1 MAAIDRYQDNLSN
14 PVAPGTGENFNPSW
28 LPSTAILGVMAGIDP
43 QQIHDD
49 IRRVTP
55 AGNRP
60 VPDKEI
66 SRSINN
72 ALRAWGT
79 GTFTPRPQPKPI
91 INNGKDTRQQIINQ
105 SQTSDEADLYEL
117 SHIRLDYEPKDDA
130 IHFLPVLFEP
140 GDLLF
145 IGDRLEAGIIES
157 AVITTEA
164 DLWEDSPVR
173 LTGEPAADAVLL
185 MENRYD
191 GNDLLW
197 TADRH
202 EPGTPST
209 IKPVCEWIM
218 LITAGKIKLPPFFII
233 NPLTGLPAPK
243 KSGDGITYRG
253 DDNVKRFRYCMAE
266 FDNLSREDQIK
277 FWSACKLPIRALID
291 SGNKSIHAI
300 IDVQKLANVQNL
312 SDWATHIKGRLYN
325 QILVPM
331 GVDAACSNP
340 SRLSRLPGHYRE
352 EKKSFQKLLWLSPKE
367 D

>member
-1 MAAIDRYQDNLSN
+1 MAAIDRYNENLSN
-14 PVAPGTGENFNPSW
+14 PVASGAGYHSW
-28 LPSTAILGVMAGIDP
+28 EMSTADRGVMAGVAP
-43 QQIHDD
+43 EQIFAD
-49 IRRVTP
+49 IKRVMLPGKRRIT
-55 AGNRP
+55 
-60 VPDKEI
+60 D
-66 SRSINN
+66 SIIWNTIKR
-72 ALRAWGT
+72 ALADHSK

-91 INNGKDTRQQIINQ
+91 INN
-105 SQTSDEADLYEL
+105 SDATLQ
-117 SHIRLDYEPKDDA
+117 K
-130 IHFLPVLFEP
+130 
-140 GDLLF
+140 
-145 IGDRLEAGIIES
+145 IIES

-173 LTGEPAADAVLL
+173 LTGEPAEDAVLL

-191 GNDLLW
+191 GNNFLW
-197 TADRH
+197 AADRH

-209 IKPVCEWIM
+209 IRPVLEWIS

-233 NPLTGLPAPK
+233 NPLTGMPAQK

-253 DDNVKRFRYCMAE
+253 DDNIKRFRYCLAE

-291 SGNKSIHAI
+291 SGNKSIHAL
-300 IDVQKLANVQNL
+300 IDVQKLANVQTL
-312 SDWATHIKGRLYN
+312 TDWATHIKGRLYN

-367 D
+367 DENVNVE

>member
-79 GTFTPRPQPKPI
+79 GTFTPQPRQKPI
-91 INNGKDTRQQIINQ
+91 INN
-105 SQTSDEADLYEL
+105 SDATLQ
-117 SHIRLDYEPKDDA
+117 K
-130 IHFLPVLFEP
+130 
-140 GDLLF
+140 
-145 IGDRLEAGIIES
+145 IIES
-157 AVITTEA
+157 ATITTEA

-185 MENRYD
+185 LENRYD

-209 IKPVCEWIM
+209 IRPVCEWIM
-218 LITAGKIKLPPFFII
+218 LIREGKISLPPFFII
-233 NPLTGLPAPK
+233 NSLSGMPAQK
-243 KSGDGITYRG
+243 KSGDGVTYRG
-253 DDNVKRFRYCMAE
+253 DDNIKQFRYCMAE

-300 IDVQKLANVQNL
+300 IDVPKLATVQNL
-312 SDWATHIKGRLYN
+312 TDWATHIKGRLYS

-367 D
+367 DEKCQR

>member
-79 GTFTPRPQPKPI
+79 GTFTPRPRPKSI
-91 INNGKDTRQQIINQ
+91 INDT
-105 SQTSDEADLYEL
+105 QTTLQ
-117 SHIRLDYEPKDDA
+117 K
-130 IHFLPVLFEP
+130 
-140 GDLLF
+140 
-145 IGDRLEAGIIES
+145 IIES

-164 DLWEDSPVR
+164 DLWESSPIR
-173 LTGEPAADAVLL
+173 LMGEPAADAVLL
-185 MENRYD
+185 MENLYD
-191 GNDLLW
+191 GNDFLW
-197 TADRH
+197 AADRH
-202 EPGTPST
+202 EPGTPNT
-209 IKPVCEWIM
+209 IRPVCEWIS
-218 LITAGKIKLPPFFII
+218 LITAGKIELPPFFII
-233 NPLTGLPAPK
+233 NPLTGMPAPK

-253 DDNVKRFRYCMAE
+253 DDNIKRFRYCMAE

-277 FWSACKLPIRALID
+277 FWTACKLPIRALID

-367 D
+367 DEKCQR

>member
-79 GTFTPRPQPKPI
+79 GTFTPQPRPKPLV
-91 INNGKDTRQQIINQ
+91 NDGR
-105 SQTSDEADLYEL
+105 AAL
-117 SHIRLDYEPKDDA
+117 SK
-130 IHFLPVLFEP
+130 
-140 GDLLF
+140 
-145 IGDRLEAGIIES
+145 IIES

-164 DLWEDSPVR
+164 DLWESSPVR
-173 LTGEPAADAVLL
+173 LMDEPEKDAVLL
-185 MENRYD
+185 YENLFD
-191 GNDLLW
+191 GNDFVW
-197 TADRH
+197 SADRH

-209 IKPVCEWIM
+209 IRPVCEWTM
-218 LITAGKIKLPPFFII
+218 LIREGKISLPPFFII
-233 NPLTGLPAPK
+233 NSLSGMPAQK
-243 KSGDGITYRG
+243 KSGDGVTYRG
-253 DDNVKRFRYCMAE
+253 DECVMRFRYCLAE
-266 FDNLSREDQIK
+266 FDNLSREDQIR

-300 IDVQKLANVQNL
+300 FDVQKLANVQSL
-312 SDWATHIKGRLYN
+312 TDWSAHIKGRLYQ
-325 QILVPM
+325 QILIPM
-331 GVDAACSNP
+331 GVDSACSNP
-340 SRLSRLPGHYRE
+340 ARLSRLPGHYRT
-352 EKKSFQKLLWLSPKE
+352 EKKSFQKLLWLAQRE
-367 D
+367 N

>member
-1 MAAIDRYQDNLSN
+1 MAAIDRYNENLSN
-14 PVAPGTGENFNPSW
+14 PQAPGTGCHNY
-28 LPSTAILGVMAGIDP
+28 LMSTANLGVMAGIDP
-43 QQIHDD
+43 QQIQTD
-49 IRRVTP
+49 IRRVIP
-55 AGNRP
+55 AGTRAIR
-60 VPDKEI
+60 DKEI
-66 SRSINN
+66 NAAINKAMMDHSR
-72 ALRAWGT
+72 

-91 INNGKDTRQQIINQ
+91 IKNSDATLQKII
-105 SQTSDEADLYEL
+105 
-117 SHIRLDYEPKDDA
+117 K
-130 IHFLPVLFEP
+130 
-140 GDLLF
+140 
-145 IGDRLEAGIIES
+145 S
-157 AVITTEA
+157 AVITTQA

-173 LTGEPAADAVLL
+173 LTGEPAEDAVLL
-185 MENRYD
+185 METRYD

-209 IKPVCEWIM
+209 IRPVCEWIS
-218 LITAGKIKLPPFFII
+218 LITAGKIELPPFFII

-253 DDNVKRFRYCMAE
+253 DDNIKRFRYCMAE

-291 SGNKSIHAI
+291 SGNKSIHAL
-300 IDVQKLANVQNL
+300 IDIQKLANVQTL
-312 SDWATHIKGRLYN
+312 TDWATHIKGRLYN

-352 EKKSFQKLLWLSPKE
+352 EKKSFQRLLWLSPKE
-367 D
+367 DEKCQR